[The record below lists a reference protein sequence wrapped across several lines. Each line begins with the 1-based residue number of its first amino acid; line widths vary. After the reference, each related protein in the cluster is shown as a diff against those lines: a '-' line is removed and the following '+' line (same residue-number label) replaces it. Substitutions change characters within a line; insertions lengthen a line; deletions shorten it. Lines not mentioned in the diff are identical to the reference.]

1 MVEPPEAGNPPL
13 NAAARWA
20 RHTAEW
26 RDPRQVTSQWR
37 EASRVAPALLA
48 HRVRGRFW
56 ETLARLKITLLAGRE
71 YEHLLM
77 ALTVRRGRPH
87 VTYWPVPH
95 PSGLAVDRTTQ
106 RVYVASTRNPNQ
118 LYTLAPVTGMIRRA
132 DAPYPVPAGRPLVPV
147 SSSFLPGSLYLHDLA
162 LIGGRLHGN
171 AVAWNA
177 VVRFDDH
184 GRVTPVWWPRSVE
197 VRGRPDTTRNHIQLN
212 SIAAGRTLR
221 DSYFTAS
228 SAAPGPVK
236 PGDPAYPVNRRG
248 VVFSGATRLPVAHGL
263 TRPHSARLWRGR
275 VWVDNSGYGEVGVI
289 DAGRYRPVLHLPGWT
304 RGLLFVGDTG
314 FVATS
319 RVIPRFR
326 AYAPGLDIRTARC
339 GVHAFDPATGRVLG
353 SLEWPAGNQM
363 FALEWCSR
371 TMTEGFPFPARG
383 RLGSEDAR
391 RLYYG
396 FMTRSQ

>member
-1 MVEPPEAGNPPL
+1 MK
-13 NAAARWA
+13 AAARWVT
-20 RHTAEW
+20 HTAEW

-37 EASRVAPALLA
+37 EADRVAPALLA
-48 HRVRGRFW
+48 HRVTGKFW

-77 ALTVRRGRPH
+77 GLTVDRGRPR

-95 PSGLAVDRTTQ
+95 PGGLAVDRKKQT
-106 RVYVASTRNPNQ
+106 VYVASTRNPNQ
-118 LYTLAPVTGMIRRA
+118 VYTLAPVSGMIRRI
-132 DAPYPVPAGRPLVPV
+132 DAPFRAPAHRPLVPV
-147 SSSFLPGSLYLHDLA
+147 ASWFLPGSLYLHDLA
-162 LIGGRLHGN
+162 MIGGRLHGN
-171 AVAWNA
+171 AVGWNA
-177 VVRFDDH
+177 VVRFDDT
-184 GRVTPVWWPRSVE
+184 GRVRPVWWPKSVT
-197 VRGRPDTTRNHIQLN
+197 VRGRPDATCNHLQLN

-221 DSYFTAS
+221 DSFFTAS
-228 SAAPGPVK
+228 SAAPGAVK
-236 PGDPAYPVNRRG
+236 PGDPRYPVDRRG
-248 VVFSGATRLPVAHGL
+248 VVFSGASRLPVAQGL

-289 DAGRYRPVLHLPGWT
+289 EAGRYRPVLNLPGWT
-304 RGLLFVGDTG
+304 RGLLFVGNVG

-326 AYAPGLDIRTARC
+326 AYAPGLDVKTARC

-363 FALEWCSR
+363 FALESCPRS
-371 TMTEGFPFPARG
+371 MTGGFPYPAG
-383 RLGSEDAR
+383 GELGSEDAR

-396 FMTRSQ
+396 FMTRSR